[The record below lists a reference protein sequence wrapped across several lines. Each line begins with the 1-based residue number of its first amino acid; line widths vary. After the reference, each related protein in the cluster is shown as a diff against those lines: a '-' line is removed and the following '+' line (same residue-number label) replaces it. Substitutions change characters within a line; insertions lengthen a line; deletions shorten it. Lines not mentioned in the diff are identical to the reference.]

1 MFDSRFHRQCLAYL
15 GAHFRDV
22 VEAPRHKSDVAVAEK
37 LLQDHVLIHLDKP
50 AEKYNCLIFMVR
62 GVAPASLALPL
73 AYIDAKCT
81 EAARTTRKFG
91 R

>member
-1 MFDSRFHRQCLAYL
+1 LHRQCLAYL

-62 GVAPASLALPL
+62 GVAPALPCLATGIHRCEV
-73 AYIDAKCT
+73 YR
-81 EAARTTRKFG
+81 AARTTRKFG